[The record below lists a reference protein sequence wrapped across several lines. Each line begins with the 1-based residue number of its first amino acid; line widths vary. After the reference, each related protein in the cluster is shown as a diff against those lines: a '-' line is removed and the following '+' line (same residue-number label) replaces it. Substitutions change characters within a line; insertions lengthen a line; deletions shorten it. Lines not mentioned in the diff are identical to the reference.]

1 MVVRTDAVTAGSVLE
16 LVRHMMNDWDGERIA
31 QFRSVVT
38 LRGRLVPELDRVM
51 SDA

>member
-1 MVVRTDAVTAGSVLE
+1 
-16 LVRHMMNDWDGERIA
+16 MMNDWDGERIA

-38 LRGRLVPELDRVM
+38 LRGRLVQELDRMM